1 MTLDE
6 AVPRRTFLIDAA
18 RLAAAGFITVELQL
32 LLGCARDNGKQD
44 GAFANLSAAEART
57 MRSLASQIIPAEG
70 DLPGAEKAGVVY
82 FVDRAFGMPFFA
94 DSATIIRGGLADLDS
109 RAHAAGG
116 HRDFASA
123 PDAEQLAILSAI
135 ETTPFF
141 AAARTM
147 VVIGMFADP
156 SYGGNRGAVG
166 WSLLGLEHHPMF
178 SAPFGWYDAH
188 QPPDVA
194 TKSA

>member
-1 MTLDE
+1 MTLDQ

-18 RLAAAGFITVELQL
+18 RLAAAGFLTVELQL
-32 LLGCARDNGKQD
+32 LIGCARDNSKQD
-44 GAFANLSAAEART
+44 GSFANLTPTEART
-57 MRSLASQIIPAEG
+57 MRALAAQIIPAEG
-70 DLPGAEKAGVVY
+70 ELPGAEKAGVVY
-82 FVDRAFGMPFFA
+82 FVDRAFAMPFFA
-94 DSATIIRGGLADLDS
+94 DSATAIRDGLADLDA
-109 RAHAAGG
+109 RAKAAGG
-116 HRDFASA
+116 HRDFAAA
-123 PDAEQLAILSAI
+123 PDAEQISILRAI

-156 SYGGNRGAVG
+156 TYGGNRDAVG
-166 WSLLGLEHHPMF
+166 WSLLGVEHHPMF
-178 SAPFGWYDAH
+178 TAPFGWYDAH